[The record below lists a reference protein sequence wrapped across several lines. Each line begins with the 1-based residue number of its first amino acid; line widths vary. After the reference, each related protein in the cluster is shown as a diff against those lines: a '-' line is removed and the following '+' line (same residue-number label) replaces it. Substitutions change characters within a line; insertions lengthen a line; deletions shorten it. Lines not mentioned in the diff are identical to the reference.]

1 MGWVYGTFRRKT
13 IWRWLKLILTKVPL
27 RITLAGGGT
36 DLPSFYEK
44 HGGFWVSAA
53 IDKHIYV
60 IVKDRFEPE
69 PRISYSKLEIVEDTT
84 KIEHPIIR
92 ECLKKFG
99 VLKNIEILTFA
110 DLPGSSGL
118 GSSGAFATALVVAM
132 LERMNTNH
140 RMRHVAAPEI
150 AFEIEHDILGRTTGR
165 QDHYASYFGGVR
177 AYTSTKE
184 GRIKHS
190 MVREGFGLE
199 LYLAMYYTG
208 ITRAAEPILQQ
219 VSNKENAMLKIQD
232 IGYETYNAIKRREYY
247 KVGKLFDDHWKVKR
261 SITPEMST
269 GLIDKWYNVA
279 IKNGAEGGKLIG
291 AGGGG
296 FLLFY
301 VDPTNRQK
309 LKDVLSAE
317 GLKETPFFFNR
328 RGVEVFHI

>member
-1 MGWVYGTFRRKT
+1 M
-13 IWRWLKLILTKVPL
+13 ILTKVPL

-44 HGGFWVSAA
+44 HGGFWVTAA
-53 IDKHIYV
+53 INKHIYV
-60 IVKDRFEPE
+60 VVKDRFEPE

-99 VLKNIEILTFA
+99 YLKNIEVLTFA

-118 GSSGAFATALVVAM
+118 GSSGAFATAMVVAV
-132 LERMNTNH
+132 LEYMNTSH
-140 RMRHVAAPEI
+140 RHRDIHPPEI

-165 QDHYASYFGGVR
+165 QDHYASYYGGVR
-177 AYTSTKE
+177 EYTSDKQ
-184 GRIKHS
+184 GRIKQS
-190 MVREGFGLE
+190 MVAEGFGLE
-199 LYLAMYYTG
+199 LYLMMFYTG

-219 VSNKENAMLKIQD
+219 VSSKENVMLQIQD
-232 IGYETYNAIKRREYY
+232 IGYDTYNAIKRREYY
-247 KVGKLFDDHWKVKR
+247 KVGKLFDEHWKAKR

-269 GLIDKWYNVA
+269 GAIDKWYRLALN
-279 IKNGAEGGKLIG
+279 NGAEGGKLIG

-301 VDPTNRQK
+301 VDPINRQK
-309 LKDVLSAE
+309 LRSVLTTE
-317 GLKETPFFFNR
+317 GLNEVPFFFTR
-328 RGVEVFHI
+328 KGVEVFSI